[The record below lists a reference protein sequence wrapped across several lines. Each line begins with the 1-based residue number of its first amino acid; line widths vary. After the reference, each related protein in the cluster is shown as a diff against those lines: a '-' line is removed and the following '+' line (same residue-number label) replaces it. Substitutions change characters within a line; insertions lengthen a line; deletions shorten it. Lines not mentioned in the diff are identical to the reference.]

1 MTYLGTLCLV
11 LLTTA
16 FAGSISRKIGMPAV
30 IGQLLVGIILGPAML
45 GWVTNNNFVHIFSEI
60 GVVILMFMAG
70 LESDLDLFKKYITNF
85 SYEVLPYC
93 EENLNYMG
101 AFEKLVQRSDGEY
114 IAFCDQ
120 DDIWMDDK
128 VEKCV
133 AYMNEKNIDLVVTD
147 KQIIDEN
154 DNVTCSSVRKH
165 SNKNYDNW
173 NTYDDITKYNIFV
186 TYAVG
191 MSIIMKAS
199 FAKKSLP
206 FSKYTGHDKW
216 VLACTSTEGKVGYLN
231 LPLVQYRRHGKNVSG
246 VLIGIETKEDYI
258 NQRIM
263 PDLKM
268 IEDFKQKY
276 PNHKDLNEIEKFANA
291 RRTGNIKTLF
301 KLRYLA
307 PDIAKFDIVTAL
319 LPKKLF
325 SFMVKIAQKI
335 S

>member
-1 MTYLGTLCLV
+1 MRKSEVVILLSIYNGAKFLDKQLESLFKQKTNCNITIYYRDDGSTDESINIINLWKDRLSMKECTSSRKCNLGPALSFWE

-16 FAGSISRKIGMPAV
+16 PEADF
-30 IGQLLVGIILGPAML
+30 
-45 GWVTNNNFVHIFSEI
+45 
-60 GVVILMFMAG
+60 
-70 LESDLDLFKKYITNF
+70 Y
-85 SYEVLPYC
+85 
-93 EENLNYMG
+93 
-101 AFEKLVQRSDGEY
+101 
-114 IAFCDQ
+114 AFCDQ

-246 VLIGIETKEDYI
+246 VLVGIETKEDYI

>member
-1 MTYLGTLCLV
+1 MRKSEVVILLSIYNGAKFLDKQLESLFKQKTNCNITIYYRDDGSTDESINIINLWKDRLSMKECTSSRKCNLGPALSFWE

-16 FAGSISRKIGMPAV
+16 PEADF
-30 IGQLLVGIILGPAML
+30 
-45 GWVTNNNFVHIFSEI
+45 
-60 GVVILMFMAG
+60 
-70 LESDLDLFKKYITNF
+70 Y
-85 SYEVLPYC
+85 
-93 EENLNYMG
+93 
-101 AFEKLVQRSDGEY
+101 
-114 IAFCDQ
+114 AFCDQ

-246 VLIGIETKEDYI
+246 VLVGIETKEDYI

-319 LPKKLF
+319 LPEKLF

>member
-1 MTYLGTLCLV
+1 MISLVMATYNGEKYLYEQLD
-11 LLTTA
+11 
-16 FAGSISRKIGMPAV
+16 SIRCQTMPPDEV
-30 IGQLLVGIILGPAML
+30 IICDDCSKDSTVNMIQ
-45 GWVTNNNFVHIFSEI
+45 
-60 GVVILMFMAG
+60 
-70 LESDLDLFKKYITNF
+70 KYIDKYQLKHWNVYENEKNKGYSKNF
-85 SYEVLPYC
+85 SDAL
-93 EENLNYMG
+93 
-101 AFEKLVQRSDGEY
+101 KLAKGD
-114 IAFCDQ
+114 IIFLADQ

-246 VLIGIETKEDYI
+246 VLVGIETKEDYI

>member
-1 MTYLGTLCLV
+1 MNNKQVDILLSVYNPNEEYLIKQLISLNNQTYPNLKLY
-11 LLTTA
+11 
-16 FAGSISRKIGMPAV
+16 
-30 IGQLLVGIILGPAML
+30 
-45 GWVTNNNFVHIFSEI
+45 IFDDCI
-60 GVVILMFMAG
+60 KKRCN
-70 LESDLDLFKKYITNF
+70 LDLFEKYITNF

-216 VLACTSTEGKVGYLN
+216 VLACTSTEGKV
-231 LPLVQYRRHGKNVSG
+231 
-246 VLIGIETKEDYI
+246 YI

>member
-1 MTYLGTLCLV
+1 MNEK
-11 LLTTA
+11 LTT
-16 FAGSISRKIGMPAV
+16 S
-30 IGQLLVGIILGPAML
+30 
-45 GWVTNNNFVHIFSEI
+45 
-60 GVVILMFMAG
+60 VVMATYNG
-70 LESDLDLFKKYITNF
+70 EKYIIEQLKSLRDQTKLID
-85 SYEVLPYC
+85 EVLIYDDGSQDKTAD
-93 EENLNYMG
+93 LIRK
-101 AFEKLVQRSDGEY
+101 FIEKNKLDNWIFKVNEKNRGWRDNFMELLSAATKE
-114 IAFCDQ
+114 IIFTCDQ

-246 VLIGIETKEDYI
+246 VLVGIETKEDYI